1 MDSRVTTTAGDE
13 RSHLAARVAFA
24 LAALLSFGGNGLS
37 VHIGSWKDSDLPPDA
52 GFAGVFEA
60 GWEHMLN
67 QPSYFTFLSNFLVG
81 LTSLLLALNPH
92 RTSRVFHAARITG
105 VVCIVITGVVFNLLL
120 RGEETLVGIERF
132 NDTLQHIVTPVLTP
146 LLWIVLGPRRQIS
159 WRAIALAMV
168 IPLAWLGFTLARGPW
183 LDWYPYSILDVP
195 RMGYGG
201 VMVYVV
207 SILGFFVVLAALMW
221 LADRLLDR
229 AGVGIGAR
237 GRGTGR

>member
-1 MDSRVTTTAGDE
+1 MGTE
-13 RSHLAARVAFA
+13 RAARLAFG

-37 VHIGSWKDSDLPPDA
+37 FHIGSWKDSDLPPDA

-81 LTSLLLALNPH
+81 LTSLLLAINPH
-92 RTSRVFHAARITG
+92 RTATWFQALRIAG

-146 LLWIVLGPRRQIS
+146 LLWIVFGPRGQVS
-159 WRAIALAMV
+159 WRAIGLSMV
-168 IPLAWLGFTLARGPW
+168 LPLGWLGFTLLRGPW

-201 VMVYVV
+201 VMVYVGA
-207 SILGFFVVLAALMW
+207 ILAFFVALAALMW
-221 LADRLLDR
+221 CADRLLDR
-229 AGVGIGAR
+229 AGVGLFSQGAR
-237 GRGTGR
+237 RRRMMP